1 MASVEASLPQFER
14 FVIERDHE
22 RALIAALTI
31 LQAIDG
37 RYGRIDRVAIGSND
51 SALAS
56 DEAVRVFCTR
66 FASAFGQMI
75 AALDF
80 ALSGIGYEALLVQRQ
95 WLDVIFSLSGFR
107 GSDHLLTLVG
117 QHDQNGNLSYR
128 GNRLVKMLAVRSV
141 DSRAAL
147 DLDQAWRANRD
158 AAALAFLHSVDSL
171 CVTSARGGKFRDT
184 ILEWLPERLDEVQ
197 LGPLTLSNIQNAYL
211 HCSYA
216 DTPKKHA
223 IKAGLIR
230 QMRRACLDAGCKE
243 FAAGAVSRDPRPT
256 IVVVLERF
264 GRSHSVYRTHWLSL
278 RSLRER
284 FNVVWVGYSS
294 QIDGQFQDAYDE
306 LIPIPQSE
314 LFTTIRTLSDEILR
328 RAPALVFHVG
338 VGMSAASIALASLR
352 LAQVQCVSFGHTAT
366 TMSPAIDAMILPEDI
381 VGDPD
386 CFSERVVAL
395 PRRAM
400 PFMPLSERAAP
411 LPAKDGNGTVRVAV
425 VASAMKLNAGFIGA
439 LKRVA
444 AAARSPVEFHVFPAF
459 AVGLTHRML
468 AGAFRREL
476 PMAVVHPEMPYPKF
490 LERLAGC
497 DLFLCPF
504 PYGNMNGI
512 VDTASVGLPGV
523 CLDGREAHAHAD
535 AAFFARIGL
544 PRDLV
549 ARTVEEYVAGA
560 VRLIDDASWRSA
572 CRQIVAGCDLGQ
584 AFYDGDASLFCE
596 AIADLIRPGADRGV
610 SRLGESP

>member
-22 RALIAALTI
+22 RALLAALTI

-51 SALAS
+51 SALAR
-56 DEAVRVFCTR
+56 DEAMRVFCTR

-75 AALDF
+75 AAPDF
-80 ALSGIGYEALLVQRQ
+80 ALSGVGYEALLVQRQ

-117 QHDQNGNLSYR
+117 QQDQDGNLSYR

-141 DSRAAL
+141 DSRATL

-158 AAALAFLHSVDSL
+158 AAALAFLHSLDSL
-171 CVTSARGGKFRDT
+171 CVPSARGGKFRDA
-184 ILEWLPERLDEVQ
+184 ILEWLPERIDEVR

-216 DTPKKHA
+216 STPNKHA

-230 QMRRACLDAGCKE
+230 QMRRHCLEAGCKE
-243 FAAGAVSRDPRPT
+243 FAGGVSREPRPT
-256 IVVVLERF
+256 VVVVLERF
-264 GRSHSVYRTHWLSL
+264 GRSHSVYRTHWLAL

-284 FNVVWVGYSS
+284 FNVVWVGYAS
-294 QIDGQFQDAYDE
+294 QIDSQFQEAHDE
-306 LIPIPQSE
+306 LIPIPLGE
-314 LFTTIRTLSDEILR
+314 LFAGIRTVADEILR
-328 RAPALVFHVG
+328 RAPALVLHVG

-352 LAQVQCVSFGHTAT
+352 LAPVQCVSFGHTAT

-381 VGDPD
+381 VGDPG

-395 PRRAM
+395 PRQAM
-400 PFMPLSERAAP
+400 PFMPPPVRGTPA
-411 LPAKDGNGTVRVAV
+411 PAKTGNGTVQVAV
-425 VASAMKLNAGFIGA
+425 VASAMKLNAGFIDA
-439 LKRVA
+439 LKRIA
-444 AAARSPVEFHVFPAF
+444 AAAKTPVEFHVFPAF
-459 AVGLTHRML
+459 AVGLTHRVL

-476 PMAVVHPEMPYPKF
+476 PMAVVHAETPYAKF

-504 PYGNMNGI
+504 PYGNMNSI

-535 AAFFARIGL
+535 AGFFARIGL
-544 PRDLV
+544 PPELV
-549 ARTVEEYVAGA
+549 ARTVEEYVACA
-560 VRLIDDASWRSA
+560 ARLIDDAPWRAA
-572 CRQIVAGCDLGQ
+572 CRQAVAGCDLGQ
-584 AFYDGDASLFCE
+584 AFYDGDASFFCS
-596 AIADLIRPGADRGV
+596 AIADLIGSGGA
-610 SRLGESP
+610 SRLGESL